1 MKEIARNPDPVTT
14 VLTDL
19 GIIAAFIAGA
29 LALGSLTL
37 SRRSA

>member
-1 MKEIARNPDPVTT
+1 DPVTS